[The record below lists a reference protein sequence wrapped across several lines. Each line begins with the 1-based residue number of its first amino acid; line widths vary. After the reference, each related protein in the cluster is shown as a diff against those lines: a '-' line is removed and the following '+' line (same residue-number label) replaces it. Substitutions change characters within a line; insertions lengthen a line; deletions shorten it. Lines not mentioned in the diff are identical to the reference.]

1 MVLVDADCTVL
12 GLQCLASEGE
22 MKQSYEKPSIETE
35 AGFETLAAGCTI
47 YDRLQQ
53 MECEEPPLL
62 ATP

>member
-1 MVLVDADCTVL
+1 
-12 GLQCLASEGE
+12 